1 MCLLQQHAQVF
12 VIKHTLLASDNKRSQ
27 FLFLEKKWQHKTFDM
42 VPCAAKLGKKHLG
55 LQSK

>member
-27 FLFLEKKWQHKTFDM
+27 FLFLEKSGSIKRLIWFH
-42 VPCAAKLGKKHLG
+42 V
-55 LQSK
+55 LQN